1 MKHIKKVEVPTY
13 KEWKNCYMILTPDLD
28 NDLDLD
34 YPRGMVIGV
43 VKDKH
48 EARETADSSGW
59 GEDRIWTERIKT
71 KKDYERALYSSFNS
85 DEIENGVVEG
95 LRTNET

>member
-1 MKHIKKVEVPTY
+1 VKHIKKVEVPTY

-28 NDLDLD
+28 NDSD
-34 YPRGMVIGV
+34 YSCGMVIGV
-43 VKDKH
+43 VKDKY

-59 GEDRIWTERIKT
+59 GEDRIWTKRIKT
-71 KKDYERALYSSFNS
+71 KTDYERALYSSFSS

-95 LRTNET
+95 LRTNEN